1 MAGPKLERTR
11 DLLPTPTMR
20 NRKLPLWYQV
30 EQSLR
35 SEILTRQF
43 AKTGRLPTEVQL
55 AKHYRVSLI
64 TVREALRC
72 LEEDGMIVRRRRL
85 GTFVRPE
92 VYDHHELKVLG
103 SIETI
108 VSQQASDE
116 TELLERKKITPPEEL
131 RALFGSV
138 DKVYFFR
145 RLRSK
150 NGTPHSYALNYVV
163 PEFGS
168 RIHSSQLRRSSMTQV
183 LHDRLGAK
191 IARLQD
197 IVEARLASPEIAQ
210 LLDIH
215 VLSPVLYQIA
225 HAFDKSNRLIDLAC
239 IYYRGDR
246 YKFIVDIDFDNK
258 HRPR

>member
-1 MAGPKLERTR
+1 ML
-11 DLLPTPTMR
+11 

-43 AKTGRLPTEVQL
+43 AKTGRLPTEDQL
-55 AKHYRVSLI
+55 AKRYGVSLI

-72 LEEDGMIVRRRRL
+72 LEEDGMIVRRRRF

-108 VSQQASDE
+108 VSQQASEE
-116 TELLERKKITPPEEL
+116 TELLERKKIAIPEEL
-131 RALFGSV
+131 KTLFGSV
-138 DKVYFFR
+138 DKVFFFR
-145 RLRSK
+145 RLRS
-150 NGTPHSYALNYVV
+150 NHGTPHSYALNYVI

-168 RIHSSQLRRSSMTQV
+168 RVRSSDLRHSSMTQV
-183 LHDRLGAK
+183 LPESVRAK
-191 IARLQD
+191 IVRMQD

-210 LLDIH
+210 LLDIN

-225 HAFDKSNRLIDLAC
+225 QAYDESNRLIDLAC

-246 YKFIVDIDFDNK
+246 YKFIVDITFDHK
-258 HRPR
+258 HPQR